1 MFLRNVLLNTIAKI
15 NFSDYESLAY
25 FQKTLKKM
33 GVDAE
38 LKRRGIKEG
47 DIVKIFDWEFQYEE

>member
-1 MFLRNVLLNTIAKI
+1 MRRI

-25 FQKTLKKM
+25 FHLTLKKM
-33 GVDAE
+33 GIDAE

-47 DIVKIFDWEFQYEE
+47 NIVKIFDWEFEYEE

>member
-1 MFLRNVLLNTIAKI
+1 MRRI